1 MERNDRLVSST
12 FKGIL
17 TVNIVSMVSAIAAV
31 MVDAIVTGQF
41 LGSDA
46 VASVGLIQPVAM
58 ACNLLGTLFGPGLV
72 IVCTRYM
79 GMADIDRARQAFDR
93 R

>member
-46 VASVGLIQPVAM
+46 VASVGLIQPVVM
-58 ACNLLGTLFGPGLV
+58 TCNLLGTLFGPGLV
-72 IVCTRYM
+72 M
-79 GMADIDRARQAFDR
+79 L
-93 R
+93 